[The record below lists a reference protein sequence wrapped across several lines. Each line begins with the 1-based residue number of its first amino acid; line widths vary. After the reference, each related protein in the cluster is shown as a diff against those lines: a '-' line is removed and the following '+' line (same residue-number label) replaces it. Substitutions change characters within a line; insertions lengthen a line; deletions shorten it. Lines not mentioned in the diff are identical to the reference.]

1 MITLTSENF
10 EKETKKGIIIVDFWA
25 EWCGPCRMVSP
36 ILEQL
41 SEEMKNIKFGKVNV
55 DEEVELAE
63 KFEIS
68 SIPTLMIFKD
78 GKVISTQVGAMSK
91 ERLKSWINEAIS

>member
-1 MITLTSENF
+1 
-10 EKETKKGIIIVDFWA
+10 
-25 EWCGPCRMVSP
+25 MVSP